1 MITMRLATKHANQQN
16 LMLSDFTGG
25 LNTSCQEEMIA
36 DNELA
41 DVLNMEIDSNSRLLK
56 TVQGTKT
63 VYVLKENEDGETEY
77 EFKSAAFD
85 IINNALILFTDDGRI
100 FATTNFEDVKQ
111 VGTLTG
117 TGDVITAMWEDGLLI
132 ASGGKLQYVKG
143 MADVETIDTSP
154 EHCNGVY
161 IRSGRVLIFDNT
173 DQVLFSG
180 VGDETNWTQDTND
193 PSASLFAQVGY
204 KVGGHIVGMVNMSK
218 DILFIKSNGMIF
230 RLENEYPDWRIS
242 ELGRNIF
249 CKGTASYCNIVNSV
263 LIMSDIALQQV
274 ETTQEYGDM
283 KPTNIGS
290 KVADKIAALPAN
302 TKLRYVPPLN
312 QVWCIGA
319 NGYVLILD
327 CNTNAFFQRQFNDV
341 AVDVLSINN
350 DVYVIKSKAVCKLD
364 ANSFEDDDKP
374 LLFKVKMKTRLSN
387 HNFLL
392 KRVTVCVTPLQYV
405 RYTMS
410 HFDLGS
416 LRIPVPHLIAS
427 SYVSEEATQEIF
439 QNDEQIAYRNNKNVF
454 APHSPKLADGF
465 EEIYNSKFIKVP
477 TQPLQTIRRI
487 HRVVYRSPH
496 LQVTGVGKGYPFI
509 LNFINIDI
517 TEV

>member
-1 MITMRLATKHANQQN
+1 MIEMKLATKHAGQQN
-16 LMLSDFTGG
+16 LMLADFTGG
-25 LNTSCQEEMIA
+25 LNTSAQEEMIA

-41 DVLNMEIDSNSRLLK
+41 DVLNMEIDSNSHLLR
-56 TVQGTKT
+56 TVAGTKT
-63 VYVLKENEDGETEY
+63 VYSLPDETEY
-77 EFKSAAFD
+77 SLKSAAFD
-85 IINNALILFTDDGRI
+85 IINTVLILFTDDGKI
-100 FATTNFEDVKQ
+100 LATTDFEDVKQ

-117 TGDVITAMWEDGLLI
+117 TGEVITAMWEDGLLI
-132 ASGGKLQYVKG
+132 ASGGKLQYAKG

-161 IRSGRVLIFDNT
+161 IRSGRVLVFDNT
-173 DQVLFSG
+173 DNVLFSG

-249 CKGTASYCNIVNSV
+249 CKGNASFCNIVNSV

-319 NGYVLILD
+319 NGYVLIFD
-327 CNTNAFFQRQFNDV
+327 CNTGAFTQRQFNDV

-350 DVYVIKSKAVCKLD
+350 DVYVIKDKAVCKLD

-374 LLFKVKMKTRLSN
+374 LLFKIKMKTHMADYQYLV
-387 HNFLL
+387 
-392 KRVTVCVTPLQYV
+392 KRITICVTPINYEFGSN
-405 RYTMS
+405 S
-410 HFDLGS
+410 HFDMGNFH
-416 LRIPVPHLIAS
+416 IPLPRLLPS
-427 SYVSEEATQEIF
+427 SYVYENKQDVF
-439 QNDEQIAYRNNKNVF
+439 HDDEPLNYRNNKNIYTKNSEKIYDSIE
-454 APHSPKLADGF
+454 P
-465 EEIYNSKFIKVP
+465 IYNSKFNKEMIG
-477 TQPLQTIRRI
+477 TFETIRRTT
-487 HRVVYRSPH
+487 RLTYRSPDIRI
-496 LQVTGVGKGYPFI
+496 TGVGKGEPFV
-509 LNFINIDI
+509 LDFIKLD
-517 TEV
+517 TVEV